1 MQLALNTKLH
11 AFEYIKRDPELARLF
26 KSAVLSQEH
35 VRRAHWEDPDFYPV
49 QDRLLSGLRDD
60 GVVMV
65 DVGGG
70 IGLDCE
76 RPPATFTMPE
86 QPRKRKKKVSTSLLI
101 R

>member
-26 KSAVLSQEH
+26 ESAVLSQEH
-35 VRRAHWEDPDFYPV
+35 VRRAHWGDPDFYPV
-49 QDRLLSGLRDD
+49 QERLLSGLRDD

-76 RPPATFTMPE
+76 
-86 QPRKRKKKVSTSLLI
+86 KRTSLGKPKVPS
-101 R
+101 RGPTR